1 MSNAKYVKQKK
12 IIVKS
17 VGTINILGGVT
28 GPILKP
34 FIRDT
39 KTIMHLVN
47 TNCDVYEILE
57 DGTELKLTMR
67 NYETD
72 NSSAVAK
79 AAKVEEP
86 KKEETKAT
94 EEVTETSEAKT
105 TTGTKTVENKAYEK
119 NNNKKK

>member
-1 MSNAKYVKQKK
+1 MSNAKYVKEKK

-47 TNCDVYEILE
+47 TNCEVYEILN
-57 DGTELKLTMR
+57 DGSQLKLTMR

-72 NSSAVAK
+72 NNVTVPPVVEAEQESQGTED
-79 AAKVEEP
+79 AAKNVEA
-86 KKEETKAT
+86 ETAT
-94 EEVTETSEAKT
+94 DIKP
-105 TTGTKTVENKAYEK
+105 VENKAYEK
-119 NNNKKK
+119 NNKKNK

>member
-1 MSNAKYVKQKK
+1 MSTKYVKEKK

-47 TNCDVYEILE
+47 TNCDVYEVLN
-57 DGTELKLTMR
+57 DGTQVKLTMR
-67 NYETD
+67 NFETD
-72 NSSAVAK
+72 NNVSVAK
-79 AAKVEEP
+79 VAPATHKEKVAEVQTTVEEVKDETP
-86 KKEETKAT
+86 ATETK
-94 EEVTETSEAKT
+94 S
-105 TTGTKTVENKAYEK
+105 VENKAYEK
-119 NNNKKK
+119 NNNGKKNK